1 MKAVNL
7 ILVTLSASFADAAPT
22 FKKISLLEYNAQ
34 AVSSSASTTTDS
46 SLSPLPSGISVP
58 SGNSFIASFQG
69 IGTQN
74 YICSNSS
81 YSLQSVTA
89 VLLDEG
95 SSFDGNI
102 QVLYTFNSE
111 GQPVWTAVDGSDFVG
126 NPIKKMPADNSARD
140 IPNVLLQRA
149 SGTSSSNPGA
159 LASANF
165 LVRLNTHD
173 GVAPTSCNVDG
184 LVINVDYTA
193 EYYFYGGANA
203 VISPIPS
210 GITVPSGN
218 SLIEA
223 YQGIGTQNYVCSNS
237 TYTLESVTAD
247 LFAEGSAFDGIIQVV
262 YTFNSQGQPV
272 WTALDGS
279 VFIGDPIT
287 KVPADDPV
295 NDIPNVLLERASGT
309 ESPTDGVV
317 STANYLVRLNTHDG
331 VAPSSCSD
339 EGDVLN
345 VDYSAEYY
353 FYASVIGNLE

>member
-1 MKAVNL
+1 MKASTL
-7 ILVTLSASFADAAPT
+7 ILAALSASFANAAPI
-22 FKKISLLEYNAQ
+22 KKISRDTN
-34 AVSSSASTTTDS
+34 STNY

-58 SGNSFIASFQG
+58 SGNTFIVGYQG

-74 YICSNSS
+74 YVCSNSS
-81 YSLQSVTA
+81 YILQSVTA

-102 QVLYTFNSE
+102 RVLYTFDSA
-111 GQPVWTAVDGSDFVG
+111 GQPVWTAADGSVFVG
-126 NPIKKMPADNSARD
+126 DPLIKIPAANPTRD

-149 SGTSSSNPGA
+149 SDGSSSNPGI

-173 GVAPTSCNVDG
+173 GVAPTSCDIDG
-184 LVINVDYTA
+184 LVINVDYSA
-193 EYYFYGGANA
+193 EYYFYGADNANF
-203 VISPIPS
+203 SPLPS
-210 GITVPSGN
+210 GINVPSGN
-218 SLIEA
+218 SLTEA
-223 YQGIGTQNYVCSNS
+223 YQGIGTQNYICANS

-247 LFAEGSAFDGIIQVV
+247 LFFEGSAFDGVIQVL

-287 KVPADDPV
+287 KVPAADPT
-295 NDIPNVLLERASGT
+295 NDIPNVLLQRAAGT
-309 ESPTDGVV
+309 ESPTDGVL
-317 STANYLVRLNTHDG
+317 STATYLVRLNTHDG

-339 EGDVLN
+339 EGEVLN

-353 FYASVIGNLE
+353 FYASSY